1 MIVPVVEE
9 VPIIVN
15 RLMLREEIHIKRRHG
30 EKTLQVPVQL
40 LKQRAEITR
49 EGRTTQGDL
58 NMADSTYTSGART
71 LTAFFDSQADAEEA
85 VARLR
90 ALGLGD
96 TEVRMTGGEDY
107 QNRSYSDNDRGFWE
121 SISDFFFPPE
131 DQATYAEGLRRGG
144 YLVTVSS
151 IPESQ
156 YDQVLDILDDEGSVD
171 IDERAESW
179 RSEGWSGASGV
190 TGGVADA
197 SDIGS
202 LSESTREACSGA
214 TSSMASDASRTSEL
228 GDDEVIPVVQEQL
241 RVGKRDVNLGR
252 VRVRSY
258 VVEQPVKEDV
268 TLREERVE
276 IERSL
281 SASDGDVPAILD
293 RAADMLSGL
302 THGASLVLTPKTE
315 APIRHIEFVSLG
327 PDRALVVLVTADGQV
342 EADGGAFAGRAFHPH
357 GAAVHLDQRLGQG
370 QAQAG
375 ALGGL
380 GMLALDLFERAG
392 QTHQVFGRDADA
404 GVRAG
409 GADPLL
415 PVLADGGA

>member
-1 MIVPVVEE
+1 
-9 VPIIVN
+9 
-15 RLMLREEIHIKRRHG
+15 MLREEIHIKRRHG

-96 TEVRMTGGEDY
+96 TSVRMTGGGEY
-107 QNRSYSDNDRGFWE
+107 EGRAYSDTDRGFWD
-121 SISDFFFPPE
+121 SISDFFFPAE

-171 IDERAESW
+171 IDERAAPWS
-179 RSEGWSGASGV
+179 SEGWSGASGV

-276 IERSL
+276 IERRP
-281 SASDGDVPAILD
+281 V
-293 RAADMLSGL
+293 
-302 THGASLVLTPKTE
+302 
-315 APIRHIEFVSLG
+315 
-327 PDRALVVLVTADGQV
+327 DRALGATDAAFTDRTI
-342 EADGGAFAGRAFHPH
+342 EAE
-357 GAAVHLDQRLGQG
+357 
-370 QAQAG
+370 
-375 ALGGL
+375 
-380 GMLALDLFERAG
+380 ERAEE
-392 QTHQVFGRDADA
+392 VVVSKDARVVEEIALRRQAEERTETVSDTVRRTEVEVEDDRTA
-404 GVRAG
+404 GTSRTTTERTTGLSEDIESSTGLSGDVNKR
-409 GADPLL
+409 
-415 PVLADGGA
+415 

>member
-96 TEVRMTGGEDY
+96 TSVRMTGGGEY
-107 QNRSYSDNDRGFWE
+107 EGRAYSDTDRGFWD
-121 SISDFFFPPE
+121 SISDFFFPAE

-276 IERSL
+276 IERRP
-281 SASDGDVPAILD
+281 V
-293 RAADMLSGL
+293 
-302 THGASLVLTPKTE
+302 
-315 APIRHIEFVSLG
+315 
-327 PDRALVVLVTADGQV
+327 DRALGATDAAFTDRTI
-342 EADGGAFAGRAFHPH
+342 EAE
-357 GAAVHLDQRLGQG
+357 
-370 QAQAG
+370 
-375 ALGGL
+375 
-380 GMLALDLFERAG
+380 ERAEE
-392 QTHQVFGRDADA
+392 VVVSKDARVVEEIALRRQAEERTETVSDTVRRTEVEVEDDRTA
-404 GVRAG
+404 GTSRTTTERTTGLSEDIESSTGLSGDVNKR
-409 GADPLL
+409 
-415 PVLADGGA
+415 